1 MSCQTSTTTKRRAGC
16 FHTSLNTE
24 THKIISP
31 FPLQYQVD
39 ERYAPEYPPIWAVV
53 SSRPNGGLLQAVN
66 NSLSRQKS
74 QMERPPSS
82 LHAFTLLVMPL
93 CVTTGVTRPEEGHG
107 FGCCVTKIFGRHEFS
122 GSWNVKNQLWTK
134 WTVSMSRRKLPRC
147 RKIAVNFDFTISVN
161 YGYVYD
167 FENVKR
173 IIWSHE
179 LQKTTKFALLKAP
192 KYFGRKCK
200 LQS

>member
-24 THKIISP
+24 AHKIISP

-82 LHAFTLLVMPL
+82 LHAFIISYAFARDH
-93 CVTTGVTRPEEGHG
+93 GSHETRGPEERSRQSNIDQKK
-107 FGCCVTKIFGRHEFS
+107 VTALGVALRKFS
-122 GSWNVKNQLWTK
+122 GGTNLPEVETLKINRELNEL
-134 WTVSMSRRKLPRC
+134 SRCHDENC
-147 RKIAVNFDFTISVN
+147 RVVEK
-161 YGYVYD
+161 
-167 FENVKR
+167 
-173 IIWSHE
+173 
-179 LQKTTKFALLKAP
+179 
-192 KYFGRKCK
+192 
-200 LQS
+200 

>member
-1 MSCQTSTTTKRRAGC
+1 MRKFYQ
-16 FHTSLNTE
+16 
-24 THKIISP
+24 IISP

-74 QMERPPSS
+74 QMERLPSS

-107 FGCCVTKIFGRHEFS
+107 FGCCVTKIFGRHEFT
-122 GSWNVKNQLWTK
+122 GSWNVKNQPWTK
-134 WTVSMSRRKLPRC
+134 MNCLDVTTKTAALSKNSGKLR
-147 RKIAVNFDFTISVN
+147 F
-161 YGYVYD
+161 YD
-167 FENVKR
+167 FC
-173 IIWSHE
+173 E
-179 LQKTTKFALLKAP
+179 LCLRLWFWE
-192 KYFGRKCK
+192 R
-200 LQS
+200 